1 MNGMAM
7 NDTDNII
14 CRLKLMRQQKGWTQ
28 SELGKRVGL
37 KRQAIYD
44 LESGRYLPN
53 TAVALRLARVLGC
66 RVEDLFAE
74 ESTESVRPVT
84 LIESAES
91 ESRIGVTRVRG
102 RLVGYPLEGR
112 FSLNEGFRTAGGLL
126 EPEGKGVRLLQPE
139 DQLSRTALLL
149 GCDPAFPILS
159 GHVDRAP
166 GDVRLDCRFASSH
179 RALEILASGGA
190 HLAGT
195 HLHNTGSG
203 EANTELA
210 RKALGNS
217 SGFVVAFARFEEGLM
232 VARGNPL
239 GIRSVADLA
248 GVEIQLVNREP
259 GAALRVLL
267 DDCLART
274 GIPGHAVKGYDA
286 LVKNH
291 TQGAQRVAYGMADA
305 SLGLRAVAK
314 AYGLD
319 FVTISSVRCDLVIPG
334 DLLEHPAV
342 KVVLDVLQTRA
353 LREELRALPGYES
366 SCTGKVI
373 AEF

>member
-1 MNGMAM
+1 MAM

-28 SELGKRVGL
+28 SEMGKRVGL

-44 LESGRYLPN
+44 IESGRYLPN

-74 ESTESVRPVT
+74 ESAETVRPVA
-84 LIESAES
+84 LIESPETGC
-91 ESRIGVTRVRG
+91 RIGVTQVRG
-102 RLVGYPLEGR
+102 KLVGYPLEGR
-112 FSLNEGFRTAGGLL
+112 FSLNEGFQAAGGLL
-126 EPEGKGVRLLQPE
+126 GSEGKNVHLLQPE
-139 DQLSRTALLL
+139 ERLSKTALLL

-159 GHVDRAP
+159 AHVAHAA
-166 GDVRLDCRFASSH
+166 GEARLHCRFASSH
-179 RALEILASGGA
+179 RALEILAAGGA
-190 HLAGT
+190 HMAGT
-195 HLHNTGSG
+195 HLHNTGPG

-210 RKALGNS
+210 QKILGKT
-217 SGFVVAFARFEEGLM
+217 SGLVVAFAHFEEGLM
-232 VARGNPL
+232 VARSNPM

-248 GVEIQLVNREP
+248 GVEVQLVNREP

-267 DDCLART
+267 DDCLDRT
-274 GIPGHAVKGYDA
+274 GIPGHAVKGYDL

-291 TQGAQRVAYGMADA
+291 TEGAQRVAYGMADA
-305 SLGLRAVAK
+305 SIGLRAVAK
-314 AYGLD
+314 AFGLD
-319 FVTISSVRCDLVIPG
+319 FVPISSVRCDLVIPG

-342 KVVLDVLQTRA
+342 KAALDALQSRA